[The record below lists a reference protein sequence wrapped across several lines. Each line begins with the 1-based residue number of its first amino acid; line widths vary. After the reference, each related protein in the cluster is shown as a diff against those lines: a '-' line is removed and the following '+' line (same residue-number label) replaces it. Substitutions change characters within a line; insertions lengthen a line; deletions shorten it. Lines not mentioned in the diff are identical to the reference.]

1 MSEHD
6 PEFEKRQLAELEGRR
21 SRYGM
26 EWTPLSEIEAKS
38 IRFAEKPLLQH
49 EAFHLVTG
57 RKGAGKGTFLASIAA
72 RVTNGEFGDKH
83 RVLWIASEDS
93 AAIDIR
99 PRLDAVGG
107 DVNNVRINSKGWL
120 ELPRDYEWLCN
131 SIESFGNVGMLVI
144 DPVANHIA
152 GLNSNSESDIRTAI
166 APLNDLA
173 DAYDCMVFGVR
184 HLTEKEAQNGVL
196 AAILGSSAWVQ
207 TPRAVLA
214 VVKDDEEGALV
225 HVQVVAGNRLPPGPK
240 GDLYQIEG
248 VKLDYLEEEVT
259 RAVRIG
265 ESEKDLDA
273 VIGRSASEKSTSALA
288 RDLILN
294 SLAEKSPRES
304 GELDRLVI
312 EELEL
317 RPQSVK
323 NLRSKMAKTGLIRQW
338 PERGEDGVIARW
350 MVGRGR
356 EPEMRVT
363 DLKTPKQKTNPKGG
377 SK

>member
-1 MSEHD
+1 MREDD
-6 PEFEKRQLAELEGRR
+6 PDFEKRQLDELEGRH

-57 RKGAGKGTFLASIAA
+57 RKGAGKGTVLASIAA
-72 RVTNGEFGDKH
+72 RVTNGEFGDKR

-107 DVNNVRINSKGWL
+107 DINNVRINSNGWL
-120 ELPRDYEWLCN
+120 ELPRDYEWLSN
-131 SIESFGNVGMLVI
+131 SIESFGSVGMLVI

-152 GLNSNSESDIRTAI
+152 GLNSNSESDIRSAI
-166 APLNDLA
+166 APLNALA

-214 VVKDDEEGALV
+214 VVKDDEESALV

-259 RAVRIG
+259 RAVRVG
-265 ESEKDLDA
+265 ASEKDLDA
-273 VIGRSASEKSTSALA
+273 VIGRTASDKSTSAQA
-288 RDLILN
+288 RELVLN
-294 SLAEKSPRES
+294 LLDEESPRES

-317 RPQSVK
+317 RPQSMK
-323 NLRSKMAKTGLIRQW
+323 NLRSKMAKAGLIRQW
-338 PERGEDGVIARW
+338 PERGEDGAIARW
-350 MVGRGR
+350 MVGRER
-356 EPEMRVT
+356 ESEMRVIG
-363 DLKTPKQKTNPKGG
+363 LKVRKRNTNTKGA
-377 SK
+377 